1 MSQVETRDRILAAAL
16 EMFMR
21 HGIKSVTMDDIA
33 KHLAMSKK
41 TIYQYFRDKDEV
53 IHTLMQRQ
61 FAIDCEEFECIAR
74 ESANVVEE
82 VFGHMRKMHR
92 MFSSINPNMLYD
104 LRKFHPKTWEIVT
117 KFRNEVALGMVEQ
130 ALEKGK
136 KEGLVRADINTKII
150 SKLRVEQIE
159 LGFNP
164 AVFPPDKYSM
174 LDVQLAMVEHFLY
187 GICTLKGHKLIN
199 KIKEITEEE

>member
-74 ESANVVEE
+74 DSANVVEE

-92 MFSSINPNMLYD
+92 MFSIINPNMLYD

-117 KFRNEVALGMVEQ
+117 KFRTEVALGMVEQ

-136 KEGLVRADINTKII
+136 KDGLVRADINTKII

-164 AVFPPDKYSM
+164 AVFPPDKNSM
-174 LDVQLAMVEHFLY
+174 LDVQIAMVEHFLY

>member
-1 MSQVETRDRILAAAL
+1 
-16 EMFMR
+16 MFMR

-53 IHTLMQRQ
+53 IHTLMERQ
-61 FAIDCEEFECIAR
+61 FAVDCAEFECIAR
-74 ESANVVEE
+74 DSANVVEE

-136 KEGLVRADINTKII
+136 KDGLVRADINTKII

-164 AVFPPDKYSM
+164 SVFPPDKNSI

>member
-1 MSQVETRDRILAAAL
+1 MSQIETRDLILTASL

-41 TIYQYFRDKDEV
+41 TIYQYFKDKDEV
-53 IHTLMQRQ
+53 VHTLMERQ
-61 FAIDCEEFECIAR
+61 FAVDCAEFESIAK
-74 ESANVVEE
+74 EASNVVEE

-92 MFSSINPNMLYD
+92 MFSNINPNMLYD
-104 LRKFHPKTWEIVT
+104 LRKFHPRSWEIVT
-117 KFRNEVALGMVEQ
+117 RFRTEVALGMVEQ

-136 KEGLVRADINTKII
+136 KDGLVRADVNTKII
-150 SKLRVEQIE
+150 SQLRVEQIE
-159 LGFNP
+159 MGFNP
-164 AVFPPDKYSM
+164 TVFPPAKYAM
-174 LDVQLAMVEHFLY
+174 LDVQIALVEHFLY

-199 KIKEITEEE
+199 KFKEITEEE

>member
-1 MSQVETRDRILAAAL
+1 
-16 EMFMR
+16 MFMR

-41 TIYQYFRDKDEV
+41 TIYQYFKDKDEV
-53 IHTLMQRQ
+53 VHTLMERQ
-61 FAIDCEEFECIAR
+61 FAVDCAEFESIAK
-74 ESANVVEE
+74 EASNVVEE

-92 MFSSINPNMLYD
+92 MFSNINPNMLYD
-104 LRKFHPKTWEIVT
+104 LRKFHPRSWEIVT
-117 KFRNEVALGMVEQ
+117 RFRTEVALGMVEQ

-136 KEGLVRADINTKII
+136 KDGLVRADVNTKII
-150 SKLRVEQIE
+150 SQLRVEQIE
-159 LGFNP
+159 MGFNP
-164 AVFPPDKYSM
+164 TVFPPAKYAM
-174 LDVQLAMVEHFLY
+174 LDVQIAMVEHFLY

>member
-1 MSQVETRDRILAAAL
+1 MSQIETRDRILAAAL

-53 IHTLMQRQ
+53 IHTLMERQ
-61 FAIDCEEFECIAR
+61 FAVDCAEFECIAR
-74 ESANVVEE
+74 DSANVVEE

-117 KFRNEVALGMVEQ
+117 RFRTEVALGMVEQ

-136 KEGLVRADINTKII
+136 KDGLVRADINTKII

>member
-1 MSQVETRDRILAAAL
+1 MSQIETRDRILTAAL

-41 TIYQYFRDKDEV
+41 TIYQYFKDKDEV
-53 IHTLMQRQ
+53 VHTLMERQ
-61 FAIDCEEFECIAR
+61 FAVDCAEFESIAK
-74 ESANVVEE
+74 EASNVVEE

-92 MFSSINPNMLYD
+92 MFSNINPNMLYD
-104 LRKFHPKTWEIVT
+104 LRKFHPRSWEIVT
-117 KFRNEVALGMVEQ
+117 RFRTEVALGMVEQ

-136 KEGLVRADINTKII
+136 KDGLVRADVNTKII
-150 SKLRVEQIE
+150 SQLRVEQIE
-159 LGFNP
+159 MGFNP
-164 AVFPPDKYSM
+164 TVFPPAKYAM
-174 LDVQLAMVEHFLY
+174 LDVQIAMVEHFLY